1 MGIRGSVTVA
11 STGSYCG
18 YVTMCGLI
26 LSPSTLLCAKP
37 SNLTEI
43 TVLDAVDKHM
53 ACRNAT
59 VVEHTTGA
67 HFRYRGSDY
76 GVGQIDRLRENYVF
90 QRNRIRKFSA
100 HHLYK
105 LRENYKLQQQHLNKI
120 LENLNLES
128 CRSVCARTDSIIFDP
143 AEIGL
148 DPPPLG
154 MLPPPVIFPL
164 FMDEDTES
172 QISAYYTPDTLS
184 QVSPDKWFCNQIFL
198 T

>member
-1 MGIRGSVTVA
+1 MR
-11 STGSYCG
+11 
-18 YVTMCGLI
+18 
-26 LSPSTLLCAKP
+26 
-37 SNLTEI
+37 
-43 TVLDAVDKHM
+43 
-53 ACRNAT
+53 
-59 VVEHTTGA
+59 
-67 HFRYRGSDY
+67 DY
-76 GVGQIDRLRENYVF
+76 GIGQIDRLRENYVF

-148 DPPPLG
+148 EPPPLEI
-154 MLPPPVIFPL
+154 LPPPAIFPL

-184 QVSPDKWFCNQIFL
+184 QVSPDEVVLQPNFPNLDSFPDFAAELPAIHMPDMCGMAPDQPGPSYLPRTNVTVHLDCDPNFDVAASEVPLLQNASHE
-198 T
+198 TAV